1 MGLLSL
7 THTVTPGKG
16 VRVKILGLS
25 GIKVTWLIKLLETDE
40 LFRDRRE
47 GRAVVGAALRLP
59 EWLGRHFS
67 VAQRYVEDGTW
78 PECE

>member
-1 MGLLSL
+1 ML
-7 THTVTPGKG
+7 THTDTPGKE

-25 GIKVTWLIKLLETDE
+25 GIMVKWLIKVLEIDE
-40 LFRDRRE
+40 LFRDHRE
-47 GRAVVGAALRLP
+47 GDAVVEAALRLP
-59 EWLGRHFS
+59 EWLGKHFS

>member
-1 MGLLSL
+1 M
-7 THTVTPGKG
+7 
-16 VRVKILGLS
+16 VK
-25 GIKVTWLIKLLETDE
+25 WLIKVLEIDE
-40 LFRDRRE
+40 LFRDHRE
-47 GRAVVGAALRLP
+47 GDAVVEAALRLP

>member
-1 MGLLSL
+1 MGLLLL
-7 THTVTPGKG
+7 THTDTPGKG

-25 GIKVTWLIKLLETDE
+25 GIMVKWLIKVMEIDE
-40 LFRDRRE
+40 LFRDHRE
-47 GRAVVGAALRLP
+47 GDAVVGAALRLT
-59 EWLGRHFS
+59 ELLGRHIS